1 MSQAVCGG
9 GDERCFGEGG
19 GEMNSESQAEKGKRR
34 TRRTGTLSATARSH
48 RPCFVFL
55 FFSAELGM
63 LARSY
68 PFIDQ
73 RFVSARLIHVD
84 ASAEW

>member
-1 MSQAVCGG
+1 MRGG

-19 GEMNSESQAEKGKRR
+19 GEMNSESQAEKGKKGERGER
-34 TRRTGTLSATARSH
+34 GPSQPRPVPTAPALFS
-48 RPCFVFL
+48 